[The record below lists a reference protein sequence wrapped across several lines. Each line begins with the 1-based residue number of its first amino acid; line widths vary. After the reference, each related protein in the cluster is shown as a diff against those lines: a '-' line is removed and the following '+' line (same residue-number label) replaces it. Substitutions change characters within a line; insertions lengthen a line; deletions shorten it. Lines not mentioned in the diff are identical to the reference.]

1 MSTPEEIAA
10 AEAAGAASGDGADR
24 PEWLPENFKTPED
37 LAKSYGESV
46 KEMSRLRSELDLERQ
61 QFVAAL
67 DQYETLNQQQRQ
79 TDPGFDPNT
88 NQILQQ
94 YGTAAE
100 NGDYSAQLAIQL
112 GLTQQIVQQTIDERL
127 AKLSPEMDAQT
138 QAQRDIAFQIAQ
150 DTVRQSYGDKWESL
164 AEPVQAWLREHQSWL
179 PAVNDPKAFETVIRE
194 AARTVE
200 NDKAAEQLRALEAD
214 RAAKLSAA
222 TSTGSG
228 QGKFPT
234 ATDDKK
240 QQWEEIKN
248 ADVVSYGELRRG

>member
-1 MSTPEEIAA
+1 MSSPELEGQDVPQ
-10 AEAAGAASGDGADR
+10 EGADR

-37 LAKSYGESV
+37 LAKSYSESR
-46 KEMSRLRSELDLERQ
+46 KEMDRLRSELDQERQ

-67 DQYETLNQQQRQ
+67 EQYEAVNQQQRQ
-79 TDPGFDPNT
+79 PDPGDNGT
-88 NQILQQ
+88 NQLIQQ
-94 YGTAAE
+94 YQQALDT
-100 NGDYSAQLAIQL
+100 GDAGAQLAITLALNKQL
-112 GLTQQIVQQTIDERL
+112 MDQALDERFKQL
-127 AKLSPEMDAQT
+127 TPNLDASA
-138 QAQRDIAFQIAQ
+138 QADRDIAFQLAT
-150 DTVRQSYGDKWESL
+150 DRVEREYGDRWDDLK
-164 AEPVQAWLREHQSWL
+164 EPVQAWLREHQSWL